1 MSHTRIGVI
10 VFALAILTP
19 LMAAPGSLHAQ
30 AEAQQGAPPEAPT
43 RAPRYSWVVDRTP
56 LRVGDVVTIVVDE
69 FTLAES
75 SRDESTSRRRRRDVG
90 TDIGLNGSG
99 FGFDVGS
106 RNDFQN
112 RTQGDAA
119 RSDRFAAE
127 ISVRV
132 VETGA
137 NGLVRVE
144 GVKKLQIDGHIQDVT
159 VRGWLRSND
168 VRPGNT
174 IQSWRVADAEIIYG
188 SNQTL
193 GEGPQNI
200 WSKLFGWI
208 VP

>member
-1 MSHTRIGVI
+1 MAISTRSRHGVYVI
-10 VFALAILTP
+10 ALAGLAAFIV
-19 LMAAPGSLHAQ
+19 APGGLAAQ
-30 AEAQQGAPPEAPT
+30 APPPEAPT
-43 RAPRYSWVVDRTP
+43 RQPRQSWVSDVLP
-56 LRVGDVVTIVVDE
+56 LQVGDIVTIIVDE

-75 SRDESTSRRRRRDVG
+75 SRDEATTRRRRRDVG
-90 TDIGLNGSG
+90 ADIGLNGSG

-106 RNDFQN
+106 RNDYQN
-112 RTQGDAA
+112 RTRGDAA

-132 VETGA
+132 VETSP
-137 NGLVRVE
+137 NGMARVE

-168 VRPGNT
+168 VRPGNL
-174 IQSWRVADAEIIYG
+174 IDSWRVADAEIVYG

-193 GEGPQNI
+193 GQEPGGI
-200 WSKLFGWI
+200 WSKIFGWI